1 MTCEGRIITD
11 LLQIDPADW
20 ALLDHG
26 DSPFLALPFLQALQQ
41 SGSADAA
48 TGWQAHHLALFENQS
63 LVAFA
68 PGYLK
73 SHSHGEFV
81 FDWSW
86 ADAYQR
92 HGLPYYPKL
101 LTAIPYSPVAGP
113 RLLVRRGH
121 PKAFQLRQQLREMA
135 LQQCRQLQ
143 LSSWHCN
150 FVVTDELPALHEK
163 TQCEVSKGRLLP
175 RCDWQFHWQN
185 QNFKSFEEFLA
196 TLRSKKRKNMLRD
209 RRLVREAGIS
219 FQRLNG
225 AELGDEQLDFIFAC
239 YQRTFLLHGNHP
251 ALNREFFA
259 RLLQHMPEAVMV
271 VIASRDPQPIA
282 MSFFLQGGG
291 RLYGRYWGCLEELPG
306 LHFETA
312 YHQGIEHC
320 IENGLQVFEP
330 GAQGEHKIS
339 RGFSPVRTNSFHH
352 ICDPRFSAA
361 IERYLQQEAAWM
373 NDYGQRLQ
381 DHLPFRQED
390 SLPLEIGPELLQT
403 GSNRDEP

>member
-1 MTCEGRIITD
+1 MAREGRIIED
-11 LLQIDPADW
+11 LCQINSHHW
-20 ALLDHG
+20 ALLDHA
-26 DSPFLALPFLQALQQ
+26 DSPFLALPFLQALQE
-41 SGSADAA
+41 SGSAVAG
-48 TGWQAHHLALFENQS
+48 TGWQAHHLAVFENDE

-68 PGYLK
+68 PSYLK
-73 SHSHGEFV
+73 AHSHGEFV

-101 LTAIPYSPVAGP
+101 LTAIPYSPVTGP

-121 PKAFQLRQQLREMA
+121 SKALQLRQQLMDMA
-135 LQQCRQLQ
+135 LQQARQLH

-150 FVVTDELPALHEK
+150 FVTADELPVLQARSD
-163 TQCEVSKGRLLP
+163 CEIAEGRLLP
-175 RCDWQFHWQN
+175 RCDWQFHWHN
-185 QNFKSFEEFLA
+185 QNFECFEEFLT
-196 TLRSKKRKNMLRD
+196 TLRSKKRKNMVRD
-209 RRLVREAGIS
+209 RRLVRDAGVS
-219 FQRLNG
+219 FRRLSG
-225 AELGDEQLDFIFAC
+225 TELEEEQLDFIFAC

-259 RLLQHMPEAVMV
+259 RLLQHMPEAIMV
-271 VIASRDPQPIA
+271 VMAFRDDQPIA

-291 RLYGRYWGCLEELPG
+291 RLYGRYWGCLEDLPG

-320 IENGLQVFEP
+320 IETGLQVFEP

-352 ICDPRFSAA
+352 ICDPRFSEA
-361 IERYLQQEAAWM
+361 IERYLQQEAAWVSE
-373 NDYGQRLQ
+373 YGQRLQ

-390 SLPLEIGPELLQT
+390 SLHLGPEPGSLET
-403 GSNRDEP
+403 GSEQAD